1 MSELSRRAVIAA
13 GIATPFAVRGA
24 LAADSYGIIRRVS
37 AGLDALIDPGTLV
50 EQIAYGYY
58 WTEGPVWVKN
68 GGYLLFSDPD
78 KNNIYRWS
86 AAEGASVF
94 ITPSGYEEEEPA
106 KAGLR
111 EPGANG
117 LAIDASGMLVTCDS
131 GNRALMHIDLA
142 KKKKKII
149 VDRYDGKRFN
159 SPNDLCIARSG
170 AIYFTDPCYGL
181 EGLENSPVRELPYA
195 GVYRWTP
202 DGQVAL
208 IDKSLPRPNGIALSP
223 DEGTLYVSNTGP
235 TQPVITAYQLGA
247 DGLPTSSS
255 VFFDTT
261 PMMTPTAKGNV
272 DGLKVDES
280 GNLFATSP
288 SGVLV
293 LSKDARLLGL
303 IGVSARMVSNCA
315 FGEDGSS
322 LFITATDIVARVRLK
337 TRGANT

>member
-1 MSELSRRAVIAA
+1 MSELSRRGFLAA
-13 GIATPFAVRGA
+13 GVASTFAARA
-24 LAADSYGIIRRVS
+24 AFAADSYGTIRRVS
-37 AGLDALIDPGTLV
+37 TALDNLIEPGTPV

-78 KNNIYRWS
+78 KNIVYRWT
-86 AAEGASVF
+86 AAEGAGEF
-94 ITPSGYEEEEPA
+94 LNPSGFD
-106 KAGLR
+106 GTDSTLR

-117 LAIDASGMLVTCDS
+117 LAMDAAGALVMCDS
-131 GNRALMHIDLA
+131 GNRALARVDLA
-142 KKKKKII
+142 SKKKKII

-181 EGLENSPVRELPYA
+181 EGMENSPARETPYA

-202 DGQVAL
+202 DGQIAL

-235 TQPVITAYQLGA
+235 TQPVITSYQLGA

-255 VFFDTT
+255 AFFDTT
-261 PMMTPTAKGNV
+261 PMMTPEAKGNV

-288 SGVLV
+288 AGVLV
-293 LSKDARLLGL
+293 LSKEAKLLGL

-337 TRGANT
+337 TRGAIT